1 MNLLPIALTTET
13 INDPNRAYQNESTVK
28 PSIKEAANQNK
39 EAFITSINRPN
50 VSTVIGKV
58 RINKIGLTN
67 KLRSP
72 IVIAAIIAG

>member
-39 EAFITSINRPN
+39 EAFMTSIN
-50 VSTVIGKV
+50 
-58 RINKIGLTN
+58 
-67 KLRSP
+67 
-72 IVIAAIIAG
+72 